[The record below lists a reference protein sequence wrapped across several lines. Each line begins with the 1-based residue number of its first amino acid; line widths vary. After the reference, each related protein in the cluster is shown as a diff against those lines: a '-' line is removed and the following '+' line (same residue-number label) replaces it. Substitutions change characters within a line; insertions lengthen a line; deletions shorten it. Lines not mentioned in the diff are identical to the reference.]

1 MPYYLYVSISGED
14 KVLIFQMDPDS
25 GKLERRN
32 EVAVPGRPAPVTATP
47 DRRFLYVGRREVNEI
62 SSFCIDQSNGNL
74 SLLGTAP
81 LEFDP
86 CYIGTDRQG
95 KFLLSSYYEGA
106 HAAVHPIDANG
117 VAGSPTIEWLETA
130 KGAHSIQTDPS
141 NQYAFVP
148 HIDNR
153 GRTRYENPLHLGL
166 SR

>member
-1 MPYYLYVSISGED
+1 MPYYMYVSISGED

-25 GKLERRN
+25 GKLEKLN

-47 DRRFLYVGRREVNEI
+47 DRRFLYVGRRAVNEI
-62 SSFCIDQSNGNL
+62 SSFSIDQSNGNL

-81 LEFDP
+81 LEWDP
-86 CYIGTDRQG
+86 CFLSTDRQG
-95 KFLLSSYYEGA
+95 KYLLSSYYEGS

-141 NQYAFVP
+141 NQYAP
-148 HIDNR
+148 SPKGGR
-153 GRTRYENPLHLGL
+153 GFWL
-166 SR
+166 SL